1 MSPALTPN
9 SSSELPTFP
18 PPAHTHTSPKALITE
33 QPTPA
38 PTMSTS
44 REASVQEGK
53 AARLRGGCIPC
64 PDGGCCF
71 IIPCCC

>member
-1 MSPALTPN
+1 MSPATTPRT
-9 SSSELPTFP
+9 SSELPQYP
-18 PPAHTHTSPKALITE
+18 PPAHTSPRAPITE

-44 REASVQEGK
+44 RKISVEEGK